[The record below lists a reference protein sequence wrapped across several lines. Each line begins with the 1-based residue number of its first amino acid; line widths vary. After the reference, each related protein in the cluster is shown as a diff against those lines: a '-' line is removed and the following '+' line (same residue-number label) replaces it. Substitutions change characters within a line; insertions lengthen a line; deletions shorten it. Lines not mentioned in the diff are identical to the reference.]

1 MNMRYYLKE
10 HCSILY
16 KALGDME
23 NSSGS
28 NSTCEASMAHGSR
41 YYFRQK
47 QAFPSTWVKL
57 TKSPCFFS
65 SERYPTQCCNQV
77 VWVTFCLGQSTN
89 MLDSDQKY
97 LVIKLIKNCQAHT

>member
-57 TKSPCFFS
+57 TKSPCFFLAKDTLHS
-65 SERYPTQCCNQV
+65 VATRLFGSLF
-77 VWVTFCLGQSTN
+77 VWVKVLICLTQ
-89 MLDSDQKY
+89 
-97 LVIKLIKNCQAHT
+97 IKSI